1 MKFKIKMKNYYI
13 IPILPLKLS
22 LYFAFY
28 EKRGCYFRVVPIEM
42 KPSRFLSRMLAK
54 EIKC

>member
-1 MKFKIKMKNYYI
+1 MKMKNYYI

-28 EKRGCYFRVVPIEM
+28 EKRGCCFLGVPIEM
-42 KPSRFLSRMLAK
+42 KPSRFLTWMLAK